1 MKFVP
6 KALERTGDISKS
18 KTDYRSLLVAISLF
32 LVVISSIYFVLG
44 VAIDE
49 LSKRMADDTEVQLLG
64 SLGEAFPTIS
74 PDPGS
79 ETERRF
85 KAAESLFS
93 KLMRY
98 PGLRELPFE
107 LRLIQLDA
115 PNAFAIPGGLV
126 AVSPPLFDW
135 VKTEGGLAFV
145 LAHELAHH
153 QKRHVT
159 RRLGRGLVMA
169 LMDALMGAGGG
180 STISFGGLSQL
191 TIAQYSQDQELE
203 ADEVAVEIMRATM
216 GNTSG
221 ALEFLERARAESE
234 GEGEA
239 GFWSSHPPTQER
251 LERLKLKL
259 NDSGK

>member
-1 MKFVP
+1 
-6 KALERTGDISKS
+6 
-18 KTDYRSLLVAISLF
+18 
-32 LVVISSIYFVLG
+32 
-44 VAIDE
+44 
-49 LSKRMADDTEVQLLG
+49 
-64 SLGEAFPTIS
+64 
-74 PDPGS
+74 
-79 ETERRF
+79 
-85 KAAESLFS
+85 
-93 KLMRY
+93 
-98 PGLRELPFE
+98 
-107 LRLIQLDA
+107 
-115 PNAFAIPGGLV
+115 
-126 AVSPPLFDW
+126 
-135 VKTEGGLAFV
+135 
-145 LAHELAHH
+145 
-153 QKRHVT
+153 
-159 RRLGRGLVMA
+159 MA

-239 GFWSSHPPTQER
+239 GFWSSHPPTQDR